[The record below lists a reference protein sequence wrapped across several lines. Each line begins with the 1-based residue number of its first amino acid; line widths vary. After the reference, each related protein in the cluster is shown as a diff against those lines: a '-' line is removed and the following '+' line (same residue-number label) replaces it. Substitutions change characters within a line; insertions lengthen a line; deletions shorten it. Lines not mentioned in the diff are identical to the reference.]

1 MIIVLYKV
9 STCLKMLQ
17 RYKSKYFS
25 LIASATTSC
34 TINEREREEIKE
46 ITASQNKYRV

>member
-1 MIIVLYKV
+1 
-9 STCLKMLQ
+9 MLQ

-46 ITASQNKYRV
+46 ITASQNKYRVWLDVELLGCIIY